1 MISFHPSRVTDTR
14 KAKQGVIE
22 MKTKTWTV
30 TAVLNGGMV
39 EYKKMNLVEANNAAA
54 ELEKDGAS
62 YIEFYREW

>member
-1 MISFHPSRVTDTR
+1 
-14 KAKQGVIE
+14 

-30 TAVLNGGMV
+30 TAVLNGEMIQYEG
-39 EYKKMNLVEANNAAA
+39 MNLTEANNAAA